1 MRKKSLIILPV
12 LLFVTLFCALSLG
25 FTKKG
30 NDLEISYEIPK
41 TESYVGERVN
51 LPEIFTVHPDRVR
64 DIVITVKSPAG
75 EEIAVEE
82 NSFRRPRRANT
93 KCISWQSGVTEIRI
107 RNSIR

>member
-82 NSFRRPRRANT
+82 NAFKASAAGEYKVYICLLYT
-93 KCISWQSGVTEIRI
+93 SDAADE
-107 RNSIR
+107 